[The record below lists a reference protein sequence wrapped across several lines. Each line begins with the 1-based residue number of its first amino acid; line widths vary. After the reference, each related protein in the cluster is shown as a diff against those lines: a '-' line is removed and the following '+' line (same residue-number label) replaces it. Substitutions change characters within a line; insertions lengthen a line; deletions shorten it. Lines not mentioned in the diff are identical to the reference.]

1 MIVICSYSYSQ
12 SLLSVPAV
20 TSNHS
25 GLLHKRYFLFLGV
38 KKENCQNRCR
48 SAEVTSISFPSTRRE
63 SRNKECPLIEVMTF
77 IPWMHGSE
85 VQLIDSVSWQSCLI
99 WSHKGKKKNEGETFE
114 LKLQA
119 ALSLSGLW
127 KCRTFCITVWKLHSG
142 NVRMKCFFVAGETSK
157 WDVKGTVS
165 FCPCERAER
174 QKETNGGNRVDEREL
189 SLHHPSRR
197 CKTSDI

>member
-25 GLLHKRYFLFLGV
+25 GLLHKRYFLFWGV
-38 KKENCQNRCR
+38 KKENCQNRRR

-63 SRNKECPLIEVMTF
+63 NRNKECPLIEVMTF

-127 KCRTFCITVWKLHSG
+127 KCGTFCITVWKLHRVEMSG
-142 NVRMKCFFVAGETSK
+142 WNVSLWRRKHQSGMSRGQFPSALVREQKDRK
-157 WDVKGTVS
+157 
-165 FCPCERAER
+165 R
-174 QKETNGGNRVDEREL
+174 QTEVTE
-189 SLHHPSRR
+189 
-197 CKTSDI
+197 